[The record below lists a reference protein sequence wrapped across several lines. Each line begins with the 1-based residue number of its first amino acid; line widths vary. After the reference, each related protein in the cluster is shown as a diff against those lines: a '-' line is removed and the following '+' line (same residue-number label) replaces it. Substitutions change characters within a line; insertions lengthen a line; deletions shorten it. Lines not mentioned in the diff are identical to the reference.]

1 MFDKD
6 NASVTL
12 TINLNME
19 VPHNM
24 SNEKIEG
31 AAYWL
36 LKPFLDDFD
45 GEINGCKI
53 LKNSVNVEERYT
65 NVDCYIDN
73 QIAEQIELEDDAQ
86 DKGGIGYFGET
97 LDHYIQEERDNFKEY
112 CKEDDED
119 GFVYEIPLGV
129 VNGALNECG
138 IKMITEE
145 EWNDIFLGDFHP

>member
-24 SNEKIEG
+24 PNNKIEG

-36 LKPFLDDFD
+36 LKPFLDGFD

-53 LKNSVNVEERYT
+53 LKNSINVEERYT

-86 DKGGIGYFGET
+86 DNGGIGYFGET
-97 LDHYIQEERDNFKEY
+97 LNHYIQEERSEFKEY
-112 CKEDDED
+112 GKENENGD
-119 GFVYEIPLGV
+119 FIYEIPLGV
-129 VNGALNECG
+129 INGALTECG

-145 EWNDIFLGDFHP
+145 QWNEIFFAEQYK